1 MATIRIPGIDV
12 SGIENANLEQL
23 RDIVFRLANI
33 TAMALKELEWLL
45 TGNLDVK
52 NIKADGIQAK
62 NIKAG
67 SVTADKINVSELS
80 AISANLGKITAGEI
94 YGTYI
99 STAENTYPRIDF
111 SSVGNLLAAYLDSQH
126 YIAID
131 PDLTGSPTF
140 TIFYNGNPVATWSY
154 VVNTSVLFSEGKI
167 SLQSAD
173 EVNISTPSSSFKINI
188 PAWERLRSALSN
200 RTLQQ
205 EFDTIQSQ
213 FSDMQSQINS
223 KPNAGINATISVVT
237 AIDGMGNPIY
247 ALLRFTNGVL
257 TSVTT

>member
-126 YIAID
+126 YIAIH
-131 PDLTGSPTF
+131 PDATGRPSFLFFDGGSSADAVLSFIEATGILFQTLTGSI
-140 TIFYNGNPVATWSY
+140 TIRPETKLSLPAWANVENDVGQ
-154 VVNTSVLFSEGKI
+154 
-167 SLQSAD
+167 SLQQ
-173 EVNISTPSSSFKINI
+173 VFNNIQTQLNS
-188 PAWERLRSALSN
+188 L
-200 RTLQQ
+200 
-205 EFDTIQSQ
+205 
-213 FSDMQSQINS
+213 QSQINS
-223 KPNAGINATISVVT
+223 KPNAGMNATISVVT
-237 AIDGMGNPIY
+237 NIVGGTPVY
-247 ALLRFTNGVL
+247 ALLHFTNGVL
-257 TSVTT
+257 TGVTT